1 MDGTNSNA
9 MAIKPIKAPI
19 PEYFAFKGY
28 FFFQT
33 RKKTKPAGGIK

>member
-28 FFFQT
+28 FSSNEEEN
-33 RKKTKPAGGIK
+33 KTGRRN